1 MLCSHTLH
9 TFTSHTNRWGLL
21 LRVGSLVA
29 SEARAAVQREAGYRS
44 SAGIATNKM
53 LAKLCSG
60 IHKPD
65 DQTVGISWVRKHS
78 PQTFSP
84 LVLISYLTP

>member
-1 MLCSHTLH
+1 M
-9 TFTSHTNRWGLL
+9 

-44 SAGIATNKM
+44 SAGIAANKM

-65 DQTVGISWVRKHS
+65 DQTVGIFWCLKVPPRPSH
-78 PQTFSP
+78 P
-84 LVLISYLTP
+84 